1 MSEIECCCACLG
13 ASAEL
18 VACLADTCEKCGVCK
33 MCDKHCTCAP
43 NKNTKK
49 TKKRGELKA
58 PLIQTDMTRFKA
70 KKSTRKQSRKSTRKQ
85 SRKQSRKKTGKSTRK
100 QTRKSAKTHYM

>member
-43 NKNTKK
+43 NKNTKRQ
-49 TKKRGELKA
+49 KREVN
-58 PLIQTDMTRFKA
+58 
-70 KKSTRKQSRKSTRKQ
+70 
-85 SRKQSRKKTGKSTRK
+85 
-100 QTRKSAKTHYM
+100 